1 VVQLVN
7 FVVGRIKNFFSKEIV
22 VILTNVRTTGE
33 VTLPDNMVSSEENFQ
48 ITEINSVKS
57 RRRNGCT
64 AFWKNSFEDIFGK
77 QIENG
82 ESREKAF

>member
-64 AFWKNSFEDIFGK
+64 AF
-77 QIENG
+77 
-82 ESREKAF
+82 